1 MSGKVPFFTRLSLDV
16 ARKSE
21 PIQNV
26 SKFCLELISQVMV
39 DIWVS
44 GAAAGTLA
52 RLFQED
58 DFSSK

>member
-1 MSGKVPFFTRLSLDV
+1 MFGKVPFFTLL
-16 ARKSE
+16 ARDIARDSE
-21 PIQNV
+21 PMQNV

-52 RLFQED
+52 RSF
-58 DFSSK
+58 

>member
-1 MSGKVPFFTRLSLDV
+1 MSGKAPFSTPLAPDI
-16 ARKSE
+16 ARDSE
-21 PIQNV
+21 PMQNV

-52 RLFQED
+52 RLCTED
-58 DFSSK
+58 DFSAK